1 MATGT
6 INIDWLNGN
15 SQRAYP
21 FREGMLRRPYV
32 GGAAVSELA
41 LPNLAVVDMAMATNF
56 DPLPDVY
63 LSSLSLSRFSVSA
76 VLSRVSDGEILAVAA
91 SRLEGAGEYSPVNFS
106 GTGVHDDIRGTLV
119 FGDLSR
125 LADTLPYGVY
135 EYPASET
142 LFERRCVLPSIPCV
156 SGIYVKDAYN
166 GGETIRLRGDVAL
179 VAGDNIRFEFDE
191 ASNAIVVHAEPN
203 SEYSEKCGCSGADSR
218 KEILTIN
225 GVSASNVVIEGDG
238 ECVNVSTS
246 GGRIRISDTCS
257 KPACGCAELTFL
269 NQKVGEV
276 SSAMNRLE
284 DYFRTL
290 DGRLTELGVSTAT
303 LLAEAEAAGS

>member
-1 MATGT
+1 MAIGT
-6 INIDWLNGN
+6 INVDWLNGN
-15 SQRAYP
+15 SQRSYP

-63 LSSLSLSRFSVSA
+63 RSSWSLSRLSVSA

-91 SRLEGAGEYSPVNFS
+91 AKLDGAGEYSPVNFS

-125 LADTLPYGVY
+125 LAEDLPYGVY
-135 EYPASET
+135 DYPASET

-156 SGIYVKDAYN
+156 SGIYVKDAYD
-166 GGETIRLRGDVAL
+166 GGETVRLRGDVAL

-203 SEYSEKCGCSGADSR
+203 SEYSEKCGCSGMDCR
-218 KEILTIN
+218 QEVLTVN
-225 GVSASNVVIEGDG
+225 GVSTPSVVIEGDG

-246 GGRIRISDTCS
+246 EGRIRISDTCS

-269 NQKVGEV
+269 NQKISEV
-276 SSAMNRLE
+276 SSAMGKLE

-290 DGRLTELGVSTAT
+290 DGRLTELRVSASA
-303 LLAEAEAAGS
+303 LLSDSGT